1 MSLEPGQ
8 IIDAKYRIVKMIG
21 EGGMGAVYL
30 GENVRINRKVAI
42 KVLHASYTGN
52 EEVMQR
58 FEREAQAA
66 GRIGNDHILE
76 VLDIGQLVDGD
87 HFIIMEFLEGEPL
100 SGRIKARGRLPPRE
114 ATPIIRQ
121 VLEGLGAAHAAGII
135 HRDLKPDNI
144 FILREKAGVPDYVKI
159 IDFGISKFNQLSGD
173 GMKMTRTG
181 AVMGTPYY
189 MSPEQASGSAEADQ
203 RSDIYSMGVIL
214 YEAITGR
221 VPFDAGTFNQLMF
234 KIVLSDVPPP
244 ETIVP
249 DLDPAFSS
257 IITKSMTRDLTQR
270 FQTTGEFIQA
280 LDAWLQ
286 RGAAVSLP
294 PPGDAASAGL
304 LPANSAGARSAMGS
318 QTNINRGATAPGP
331 ATSGNWVSS
340 QHDAAAAGLPKQSKA
355 GLFAALAAVAVVV
368 MGGAAFA
375 AYHVLGKKAD
385 AAAASAGSAASRP
398 AAPIAAAELKPD
410 LAATPPAPSTAPAGD
425 APAPAGVLANDAPAP
440 SSAAPALGASA
451 AKPPGAGGPA
461 AHTAAPVVRA
471 VAGKPAPAK
480 PGAKPG
486 AVASKP
492 GGSTPD
498 FGY

>member
-8 IIDAKYRIVKMIG
+8 MIDGKYRIVKMIG

-76 VLDIGQLVDGD
+76 VLDIGQLADGD

-100 SGRIKARGRLPPRE
+100 SGRIQKRGRLMPRE

-159 IDFGISKFNQLSGD
+159 IDFGISKFNQLAGD

-234 KIVLSDVPPP
+234 KIVLSEVPPP

-257 IITKSMTRDLTQR
+257 IISKSMTRDLTQR
-270 FQTTGEFIQA
+270 FQTTTEFIQA
-280 LDAWLQ
+280 LDSWM
-286 RGAAVSLP
+286 RSGTAVSVP
-294 PPGDAASAGL
+294 PVA
-304 LPANSAGARSAMGS
+304 
-318 QTNINRGATAPGP
+318 
-331 ATSGNWVSS
+331 
-340 QHDAAAAGLPKQSKA
+340 DAAAAGLALAGGASGGRPATNINRTAPATTGPGTSGNWASSQPDAASGSGLPKKSST
-355 GLFAALAAVAVVV
+355 GLVAALGAVAILV

-375 AYHVLGKKAD
+375 AYAVLGNKAEP
-385 AAAASAGSAASRP
+385 AAASSASSQPGVPAAAPEAKVELAPAPVAAEATEPRSVAQTPSAAPAASDAAKALASRP
-398 AAPIAAAELKPD
+398 TSVPSRPLAGKPGAAAPVPAKDAKPAAKP
-410 LAATPPAPSTAPAGD
+410 
-425 APAPAGVLANDAPAP
+425 APAPA
-440 SSAAPALGASA
+440 
-451 AKPPGAGGPA
+451 
-461 AHTAAPVVRA
+461 
-471 VAGKPAPAK
+471 AK
-480 PGAKPG
+480 PGA
-486 AVASKP
+486 AA
-492 GGSTPD
+492 PD

>member
-8 IIDAKYRIVKMIG
+8 LIDGKYRIVKMIG

-42 KVLHASYTGN
+42 KVLHAAYTGN
-52 EEVMQR
+52 QEVMQR

-76 VLDIGQLVDGD
+76 VLDLGQLGDGD
-87 HFIIMEFLEGEPL
+87 HFIIMEFLDGEPL
-100 SGRIKARGRLPPRE
+100 SGRIKSRGRLMPRD

-214 YEAITGR
+214 YEAVTGR

-257 IITKSMTRDLTQR
+257 IIAKSMTRDLTQR
-270 FQTTGEFIQA
+270 FQSTTEFIAA
-280 LDAWLQ
+280 LDNWM
-286 RGAAVSLP
+286 RSGASVSVP
-294 PPGDAASAGL
+294 PAADPAAAGL
-304 LPANSAGARSAMGS
+304 LPAGAVSARTAMGS
-318 QTNINRGATAPGP
+318 QANIGPG
-331 ATSGNWVSS
+331 TSANWASS
-340 QHDAAAAGLPKQSKA
+340 QPDVAPALPKKSNAGLV
-355 GLFAALAAVAVVV
+355 AALAIVGVLVA
-368 MGGAAFA
+368 GGAAFA
-375 AYHVLGKKAD
+375 AYSVLGKKAD
-385 AAAASAGSAASRP
+385 TTAAASASSQPAEP
-398 AAPIAAAELKPD
+398 AAAAPKPE
-410 LAATPPAPSTAPAGD
+410 
-425 APAPAGVLANDAPAP
+425 APAPAATVAAEPAAP
-440 SSAAPALGASA
+440 SASAAPSVPTDSPA
-451 AKPPGAGGPA
+451 AKPAVAAAKPVPA
-461 AHTAAPVVRA
+461 AARPATAAKPAPAAAKPGVKP
-471 VAGKPAPAK
+471 AGKPA
-480 PGAKPG
+480 
-486 AVASKP
+486 
-492 GGSTPD
+492 GGTPD

>member
-1 MSLEPGQ
+1 M
-8 IIDAKYRIVKMIG
+8 IDGKYRIVKMIG

-76 VLDIGQLVDGD
+76 VLDIGQLADGD
-87 HFIIMEFLEGEPL
+87 HFIIMEFLDGEPL
-100 SGRIKARGRLPPRE
+100 SSRIKNRGRLMPRE

-234 KIVLSDVPPP
+234 KIVLSEVPPP

-257 IITKSMTRDLTQR
+257 IISKAMTRDLTQR
-270 FQTTGEFIQA
+270 FQTTADFIQA
-280 LDAWLQ
+280 LDSWM
-286 RGAAVSLP
+286 RSGTAVSVP
-294 PPGDAASAGL
+294 PAA
-304 LPANSAGARSAMGS
+304 
-318 QTNINRGATAPGP
+318 
-331 ATSGNWVSS
+331 
-340 QHDAAAAGLPKQSKA
+340 DAAAAGLALAGGAASAPRGPMGSQNNLNAGAGTSGNWASSQPQVEPASLPKKSNA
-355 GLFAALAAVAVVV
+355 GLIAALALVGVVV

-375 AYHVLGKKAD
+375 AYSVLGKKAEP
-385 AAAASAGSAASRP
+385 AAAASSQPSQP
-398 AAPIAAAELKPD
+398 PNAPPE
-410 LAATPPAPSTAPAGD
+410 LAAKVEIAPTPPAAEAPSASPP
-425 APAPAGVLANDAPAP
+425 APAPAATSATPAP
-440 SSAAPALGASA
+440 SSADASKPVPVAAPAR
-451 AKPPGAGGPA
+451 PVPA
-461 AHTAAPVVRA
+461 A
-471 VAGKPAPAK
+471 KPAPAK
-480 PGAKPG
+480 PAPAKPAKPAAAKPG
-486 AVASKP
+486 
-492 GGSTPD
+492 GGTPD

>member
-8 IIDAKYRIVKMIG
+8 MIDGKYRIIKMIG
-21 EGGMGAVYL
+21 EGGMGAVYS
-30 GENVRINRKVAI
+30 GENVRINRRVAI
-42 KVLHASYTGN
+42 KVLHANYTGN

-76 VLDIGQLVDGD
+76 VLDIGQLADGD
-87 HFIIMEFLEGEPL
+87 HFIIMEFLDGEPL
-100 SGRIKARGRLPPRE
+100 SGRIKGRGRLTPRE

-144 FILREKAGVPDYVKI
+144 FILREKAGVHDYVKI

-214 YEAITGR
+214 YEAVTGR

-234 KIVLSDVPPP
+234 KIVLSEVPPP

-257 IITKSMTRDLTQR
+257 IISKSMTRDLTQR
-270 FQTTGEFIQA
+270 FQSTGEFIQA

-286 RGAAVSLP
+286 RGAAVSIP
-294 PPGDAASAGL
+294 PAGDAASAGL
-304 LPANSAGARSAMGS
+304 LPGGRTAMAS
-318 QTNINRGATAPGP
+318 QTNINRAAGGATPGP
-331 ATSGNWVSS
+331 GTSGNWASS
-340 QHDAAAAGLPKQSKA
+340 QPGETAVGLPKKSNA
-355 GLFAALAAVAVVV
+355 GLVAGLAAVGLVV
-368 MGGAAFA
+368 MGGAAFG
-375 AYHVLGKKAD
+375 AYSLLGKKSEP
-385 AAAASAGSAASRP
+385 AAAGAGSSQSAP
-398 AAPIAAAELKPD
+398 AAAVAELKPE
-410 LAATPPAPSTAPAGD
+410 LATTPAAPAAAPAVADTVAAAPTPAPSASARPD
-425 APAPAGVLANDAPAP
+425 AKDASDVKLGVAKA
-440 SSAAPALGASA
+440 AAP
-451 AKPPGAGGPA
+451 
-461 AHTAAPVVRA
+461 T
-471 VAGKPAPAK
+471 AGKKPGGGALAAPAK
-480 PGAKPG
+480 PAAKPAAAKPG
-486 AVASKP
+486 
-492 GGSTPD
+492 GTPD

>member
-8 IIDAKYRIVKMIG
+8 MIDGKYRIVKMIG

-42 KVLHASYTGN
+42 KVLHAAYTGN

-76 VLDIGQLVDGD
+76 VLDIGQLADGD

-100 SGRIKARGRLPPRE
+100 SGRIKSRGRLTPSE
-114 ATPIIRQ
+114 ATPILRQ
-121 VLEGLGAAHAAGII
+121 VLEGLHAAHTAGII

-144 FILREKAGVPDYVKI
+144 FILREKAGVHDYVKI
-159 IDFGISKFNQLSGD
+159 IDFGISKFNQLAGD

-203 RSDIYSMGVIL
+203 RSDIYSVGVML
-214 YEAITGR
+214 YEAVTGR

-234 KIVLSDVPPP
+234 KIVLSEVPPP

-257 IITKSMTRDLTQR
+257 IIAKSMTRDLTQR
-270 FQTTGEFIQA
+270 FQTTQEFIRA
-280 LDAWLQ
+280 LDAWTHS
-286 RGAAVSLP
+286 GASVSVP
-294 PPGDAASAGL
+294 PAADAAAAGL
-304 LPANSAGARSAMGS
+304 LPAGSARSAMGS
-318 QTNINRGATAPGP
+318 QANINRALGGTAAAAAG
-331 ATSGNWVSS
+331 TSGNWASS
-340 QHDAAAAGLPKQSKA
+340 QPDTAPVGLPKKSNA
-355 GLFAALAAVAVVV
+355 GLVAGLAAVGILV

-375 AYHVLGKKAD
+375 AYSVLAKKSEPDAATSAAAPASAAPAAAPQHDKGESADKAEPTPAPPAVPVIASAAPAPSAD
-385 AAAASAGSAASRP
+385 AAAAASATDPKAAALVGARPGALKPP
-398 AAPIAAAELKPD
+398 AAR
-410 LAATPPAPSTAPAGD
+410 PPTAP
-425 APAPAGVLANDAPAP
+425 
-440 SSAAPALGASA
+440 
-451 AKPPGAGGPA
+451 
-461 AHTAAPVVRA
+461 
-471 VAGKPAPAK
+471 PAK
-480 PGAKPG
+480 PGAAKP
-486 AVASKP
+486 AAPAAKP
-492 GGSTPD
+492 GGAPD

>member
-8 IIDAKYRIVKMIG
+8 MIDGKYRIVKLIG
-21 EGGMGAVYL
+21 EGGMGAVYA
-30 GENVRINRKVAI
+30 GENVRINRRVAI

-76 VLDIGQLVDGD
+76 VLDIGQLPDGD
-87 HFIIMEFLEGEPL
+87 HFIIMEFLDGEPL
-100 SGRIKARGRLPPRE
+100 SGRIKARGRLMPRE
-114 ATPIIRQ
+114 VAPIVRQ
-121 VLEGLGAAHAAGII
+121 VLEGLGAAHTAGII

-203 RSDIYSMGVIL
+203 RSDVYSMGVIL
-214 YEAITGR
+214 YEAVTGR

-249 DLDPAFSS
+249 DLDRGFSS
-257 IITKSMTRDLTQR
+257 IIAKAMTRDLTQR
-270 FQTTGEFIQA
+270 FQSTTEFIQA
-280 LDAWLQ
+280 IDAWMKS
-286 RGAAVSLP
+286 GTAVTVPPAA
-294 PPGDAASAGL
+294 DAASAGL
-304 LPANSAGARSAMGS
+304 LPVPSA
-318 QTNINRGATAPGP
+318 RGAMASQAQITPGTIGDF
-331 ATSGNWVSS
+331 ASS
-340 QHDAAAAGLPKQSKA
+340 QPDAAAAGLPKKGQG
-355 GLFAALAAVAVVV
+355 GLFAALAAVGIVV
-368 MGGAAFA
+368 MGGAAFG
-375 AYHVLGKKAD
+375 AYAVLGKKAENKGEPS
-385 AAAASAGSAASRP
+385 AAASSNTGVSA
-398 AAPIAAAELKPD
+398 AAAELKPEVAAPVAEAPAASAE
-410 LAATPPAPSTAPAGD
+410 LAA
-425 APAPAGVLANDAPAP
+425 
-440 SSAAPALGASA
+440 SAAPAASA
-451 AKPPGAGGPA
+451 AAVAEAPHEAPVAASAPSVVEKPRALVAGAAAARPA
-461 AHTAAPVVRA
+461 AAKTAPAAPPARPSTVT
-471 VAGKPAPAK
+471 GKP
-480 PGAKPG
+480 
-486 AVASKP
+486 KP
-492 GGSTPD
+492 GGTPD

>member
-8 IIDAKYRIVKMIG
+8 MIDGKYRIVKMIG

-42 KVLHASYTGN
+42 KVLHAAYTGN

-76 VLDIGQLVDGD
+76 VLDLGQLPDGD

-100 SGRIKARGRLPPRE
+100 SSRIKSRGRLMPRE

-144 FILREKAGVPDYVKI
+144 FILREKAGVHDYVKI

-214 YEAITGR
+214 YESVTGR

-234 KIVLSDVPPP
+234 KIVLSEVPPP

-257 IITKSMTRDLTQR
+257 IIAKSMTRDLTQR
-270 FQTTGEFIQA
+270 FQTTTEFIAA
-280 LDAWLQ
+280 LDNWLKS
-286 RGAAVSLP
+286 GASVSVP
-294 PPGDAASAGL
+294 PSA
-304 LPANSAGARSAMGS
+304 
-318 QTNINRGATAPGP
+318 
-331 ATSGNWVSS
+331 
-340 QHDAAAAGLPKQSKA
+340 DAAAAGLLPNGAVAARAAMGSQAHIGPGTSGNWASSQPDTAPALPKKSNA
-355 GLFAALAAVAVVV
+355 GLFAALAAVGVLV

-375 AYHVLGKKAD
+375 AYSVLGKKDEPAPAASASPQASAPPL
-385 AAAASAGSAASRP
+385 AAAAEPKPEP
-398 AAPIAAAELKPD
+398 AAPAALAAE
-410 LAATPPAPSTAPAGD
+410 PAAPA
-425 APAPAGVLANDAPAP
+425 APVA
-440 SSAAPALGASA
+440 SAAPQPQALASAEVA
-451 AKPPGAGGPA
+451 AKPVPA
-461 AHTAAPVVRA
+461 ARAPRPLAPRSPA
-471 VAGKPAPAK
+471 VAPAK
-480 PGAKPG
+480 PAKAAPAAKPG
-486 AVASKP
+486 A
-492 GGSTPD
+492 GTPD

>member
-8 IIDAKYRIVKMIG
+8 MIDGKYRIAKLIG
-21 EGGMGAVYL
+21 EGGMGAVYA
-30 GENVRINRKVAI
+30 GENVRINRRVAI

-76 VLDIGQLVDGD
+76 VLDIGQLPDGD
-87 HFIIMEFLEGEPL
+87 HFIIMEFLDGEPL
-100 SGRIKARGRLPPRE
+100 SGRIKSRGRMMPRDV
-114 ATPIIRQ
+114 APIVRQ

-144 FILREKAGVPDYVKI
+144 FILREKAGVLDYVKI

-214 YEAITGR
+214 YEAVTGR

-249 DLDPAFSS
+249 DLDRGFSS
-257 IITKSMTRDLTQR
+257 IIAKAMTRDLTQR
-270 FQTTGEFIQA
+270 FQSTGEFIQA
-280 LDAWLQ
+280 LDAWMKS
-286 RGAAVSLP
+286 GAAVSIP
-294 PPGDAASAGL
+294 PAADAAAAGL
-304 LPANSAGARSAMGS
+304 LPVPSGRGPMGS
-318 QTNINRGATAPGP
+318 QAQISP
-331 ATSGNWVSS
+331 ATSGNWTSS
-340 QHDAAAAGLPKQSKA
+340 QPDVAAAGMPKKSRT
-355 GLFAALAAVAVVV
+355 GLMAALAAVGVLV
-368 MGGAAFA
+368 MGGAAFG
-375 AYHVLGKKAD
+375 AYTVLGKKTDKA
-385 AAAASAGSAASRP
+385 AEPTAAASSRP
-398 AAPIAAAELKPD
+398 SLPAAAAAELKPD
-410 LAATPPAPSTAPAGD
+410 RAPTPAAD
-425 APAPAGVLANDAPAP
+425 APAAPVAVPAPDASAQAPAAP
-440 SSAAPALGASA
+440 SAAAPAASA
-451 AKPPGAGGPA
+451 ASALAPVSPRPGAGAGKTP
-461 AHTAAPVVRA
+461 PPRPSKP
-471 VAGKPAPAK
+471 VAGK
-480 PGAKPG
+480 
-486 AVASKP
+486 SKP
-492 GGSTPD
+492 GGAPD

>member
-8 IIDAKYRIVKMIG
+8 VIDGKYRIAKMIG

-30 GENVRINRKVAI
+30 GENIRINRKVAI

-76 VLDIGQLVDGD
+76 VLDIGQLPDGD
-87 HFIIMEFLEGEPL
+87 HFIIMEFLDGEPL
-100 SGRIKARGRLPPRE
+100 SGRIKDRGRLMPRE
-114 ATPIIRQ
+114 ATPLIRQ

-144 FILREKAGVPDYVKI
+144 FILKEKAGVHDYVKI

-214 YEAITGR
+214 YEAVTGR

-234 KIVLSDVPPP
+234 KIVLSEVPPP

-257 IITKSMTRDLTQR
+257 IISRSMTRDLTQR
-270 FQTTGEFIQA
+270 FQSTTEFIQA
-280 LDAWLQ
+280 LDGWMQ
-286 RGAAVSLP
+286 SGTAVSVP
-294 PPGDAASAGL
+294 PAA
-304 LPANSAGARSAMGS
+304 
-318 QTNINRGATAPGP
+318 
-331 ATSGNWVSS
+331 
-340 QHDAAAAGLPKQSKA
+340 DAAAAGLALAGSPGGGRTAMGSQANINRGGTATSPGTSGNWASSQPDATAAPAPPKKSGA
-355 GLFAALAAVAVVV
+355 GLVTALAAVGILV

-375 AYHVLGKKAD
+375 AYSVLGKKPEPAAASSGSSPAAVAAAPIEPKLEPKPIAIAPAPTASEVPSV
-385 AAAASAGSAASRP
+385 AAAAPVASGAKPATATLPARPGLSRPVAGRP
-398 AAPIAAAELKPD
+398 AAP
-410 LAATPPAPSTAPAGD
+410 
-425 APAPAGVLANDAPAP
+425 
-440 SSAAPALGASA
+440 
-451 AKPPGAGGPA
+451 
-461 AHTAAPVVRA
+461 
-471 VAGKPAPAK
+471 PAK
-480 PGAKPG
+480 PGPKPAAPTAKPG
-486 AVASKP
+486 
-492 GGSTPD
+492 GGTPD

>member
-8 IIDAKYRIVKMIG
+8 MIDGKYRIVKMIG

-76 VLDIGQLVDGD
+76 VLDIGQLADGD
-87 HFIIMEFLEGEPL
+87 HFIIMEFLDGEPL
-100 SGRIKARGRLPPRE
+100 SSRIKNRGRLMPRE

-234 KIVLSDVPPP
+234 KIVLSEVPPP

-257 IITKSMTRDLTQR
+257 IISKAMTRDLTQR
-270 FQTTGEFIQA
+270 FQTTTDFIQA
-280 LDAWLQ
+280 LDSWV
-286 RGAAVSLP
+286 RSGTAVSVP
-294 PPGDAASAGL
+294 PAA
-304 LPANSAGARSAMGS
+304 
-318 QTNINRGATAPGP
+318 
-331 ATSGNWVSS
+331 
-340 QHDAAAAGLPKQSKA
+340 DAAAAGLALAGGAASSARGPMGSQANLNAGAGTSGNWASSQPQVEPASLPKKSNA
-355 GLFAALAAVAVVV
+355 GLIAALALVGVVV

-375 AYHVLGKKAD
+375 AYSVLGKKAEP
-385 AAAASAGSAASRP
+385 AAAASSQPNLPSQPAASP
-398 AAPIAAAELKPD
+398 PE
-410 LAATPPAPSTAPAGD
+410 LAAKVEIAPTPPAVEAPSASPPA
-425 APAPAGVLANDAPAP
+425 AVSAAPAP
-440 SSAAPALGASA
+440 SSVEASKPAVAAPARPVPNAR
-451 AKPPGAGGPA
+451 PA
-461 AHTAAPVVRA
+461 AAA
-471 VAGKPAPAK
+471 KPAPAK
-480 PGAKPG
+480 PAKPAAAKPG
-486 AVASKP
+486 
-492 GGSTPD
+492 GGTPD

>member
-8 IIDAKYRIVKMIG
+8 LIDGKYRIVKMIG

-42 KVLHASYTGN
+42 KALHAAYTGN

-76 VLDIGQLVDGD
+76 VLDIGQLPDGD

-100 SGRIKARGRLPPRE
+100 SGRIKSKGRLMPIE
-114 ATPIIRQ
+114 ASPIIRQ
-121 VLEGLGAAHAAGII
+121 VLEGLQAAHAAGII

-144 FILREKAGVPDYVKI
+144 FILREKAGVHDYVKI

-203 RSDIYSMGVIL
+203 RSDIYSVGVIL
-214 YEAITGR
+214 YEAVTGR

-234 KIVLSDVPPP
+234 KIVLSEVPPP

-257 IITKSMTRDLTQR
+257 IIAKSMTRDLTQR
-270 FQTTGEFIQA
+270 FQTTAEFIHA
-280 LDAWLQ
+280 LDAWMHS
-286 RGAAVSLP
+286 GASVSIP
-294 PPGDAASAGL
+294 PAGDAASAGL
-304 LPANSAGARSAMGS
+304 LPENSSAGRVAMAS
-318 QTNINRGATAPGP
+318 QTNINRGPGATAAG
-331 ATSGNWVSS
+331 TSGNWASS
-340 QHDAAAAGLPKQSKA
+340 QPDVAPAGLPKKSNA
-355 GLFAALAAVAVVV
+355 GLVAGLAAVGILV

-375 AYHVLGKKAD
+375 AYSVLGKKSEPD
-385 AAAASAGSAASRP
+385 ASASAAGPASAAPAAAQEPTTKPNELVAPATPEIASAAPTPAAASAEPALAASADPKAAAALAGARP
-398 AAPIAAAELKPD
+398 AAPRPGAGALR
-410 LAATPPAPSTAPAGD
+410 PPA
-425 APAPAGVLANDAPAP
+425 
-440 SSAAPALGASA
+440 AAPAARPGAPA
-451 AKPPGAGGPA
+451 AKPA
-461 AHTAAPVVRA
+461 A
-471 VAGKPAPAK
+471 AK
-480 PGAKPG
+480 PGG
-486 AVASKP
+486 A
-492 GGSTPD
+492 PD

>member
-1 MSLEPGQ
+1 M
-8 IIDAKYRIVKMIG
+8 IDGKYRIVKMIG

-42 KVLHASYTGN
+42 KALHAAYTGN

-76 VLDIGQLVDGD
+76 VLDIGQLPDGD
-87 HFIIMEFLEGEPL
+87 HFIIMEYLDGEPL
-100 SGRIKARGRLPPRE
+100 SARIKGKGRLTPAE

-121 VLEGLGAAHAAGII
+121 VLEGLQAAHTAGII

-144 FILREKAGVPDYVKI
+144 FILREKAGVHDYVKI

-203 RSDIYSMGVIL
+203 RSDIYSVGVIL
-214 YEAITGR
+214 YEAVTGR

-234 KIVLSDVPPP
+234 KIVLSEVPPP
-244 ETIVP
+244 ESIVP

-257 IITKSMTRDLTQR
+257 IIAKSMTRDLTQR
-270 FQTTGEFIQA
+270 FQTTAEFIRA
-280 LDAWLQ
+280 LDAWM
-286 RGAAVSLP
+286 RSGAAVSVP
-294 PPGDAASAGL
+294 PAADAAAAGL
-304 LPANSAGARSAMGS
+304 LPANSAAGRAAMASQANIARGAAP
-318 QTNINRGATAPGP
+318 GATA
-331 ATSGNWVSS
+331 ARTSGNWASS
-340 QHDAAAAGLPKQSKA
+340 QPDVAPAGLPKKSNA
-355 GLFAALAAVAVVV
+355 GLIAGLAAVGILV

-375 AYHVLGKKAD
+375 AYSVLGKKSEPE
-385 AAAASAGSAASRP
+385 AAASAATPTSASAEVPKTGAAEQAAGELAAPSTPTTASAPPTPAVASAGPVAGASADPKAAAAPAGARP
-398 AAPIAAAELKPD
+398 AAPRSGAK
-410 LAATPPAPSTAPAGD
+410 PPATKPGAPA
-425 APAPAGVLANDAPAP
+425 AKP
-440 SSAAPALGASA
+440 AAPA
-451 AKPPGAGGPA
+451 
-461 AHTAAPVVRA
+461 
-471 VAGKPAPAK
+471 AK
-480 PGAKPG
+480 PGG
-486 AVASKP
+486 A
-492 GGSTPD
+492 PD

>member
-8 IIDAKYRIVKMIG
+8 VIDGKYRIAKMIG

-76 VLDIGQLVDGD
+76 VLDIGQLPDGD
-87 HFIIMEFLEGEPL
+87 HFIIMEFLDGVPL
-100 SGRIKARGRLPPRE
+100 SGRIQERGRLMPRE

-144 FILREKAGVPDYVKI
+144 FILKEKAGVHDYVKI

-214 YEAITGR
+214 YEAVTGR

-234 KIVLSDVPPP
+234 KIVLSEVPPP

-257 IITKSMTRDLTQR
+257 IISKSMTRDLTQR
-270 FQTTGEFIQA
+270 FQTTVEFIQA
-280 LDAWLQ
+280 LDSWMQ
-286 RGAAVSLP
+286 SGTAVSVP
-294 PPGDAASAGL
+294 PAADAAAAGL
-304 LPANSAGARSAMGS
+304 ALAGSPGGGRTAMGS
-318 QTNINRGATAPGP
+318 QTNINRDGAAAGPG
-331 ATSGNWVSS
+331 TSGNWASS
-340 QHDAAAAGLPKQSKA
+340 QPDATPVLPKKTNAGLA
-355 GLFAALAAVAVVV
+355 AALAAVGILV

-375 AYHVLGKKAD
+375 AYSVLGKKSEPT
-385 AAAASAGSAASRP
+385 AAASASSQPALAAALELEKPKTDVAIAPTP
-398 AAPIAAAELKPD
+398 AA
-410 LAATPPAPSTAPAGD
+410 
-425 APAPAGVLANDAPAP
+425 APAP
-440 SSAAPALGASA
+440 SEAPSPSASSAAPVASE
-451 AKPPGAGGPA
+451 
-461 AHTAAPVVRA
+461 
-471 VAGKPAPAK
+471 AGKPAPAAPAARPGANRPAPLAAKPAVAPPPAVK
-480 PGAKPG
+480 PGAKP
-486 AVASKP
+486 AAPAAKP
-492 GGSTPD
+492 GGGTPD

>member
-8 IIDAKYRIVKMIG
+8 VIDGKYRIAKMIG

-76 VLDIGQLVDGD
+76 VLDIGQLADGD
-87 HFIIMEFLEGEPL
+87 HFIIMEYLDGEPL
-100 SGRIKARGRLPPRE
+100 SGRIKSRGRLMPRE

-144 FILREKAGVPDYVKI
+144 FILKEKAGVHDYVKI

-234 KIVLSDVPPP
+234 KIVLSEVPPP
-244 ETIVP
+244 ESIVP

-257 IITKSMTRDLTQR
+257 IISRSMARDLTQR
-270 FQTTGEFIQA
+270 FQSTTEFIQA
-280 LDAWLQ
+280 LDRWTQ
-286 RGAAVSLP
+286 SGSAVSVP
-294 PPGDAASAGL
+294 PVADGVAAGL
-304 LPANSAGARSAMGS
+304 AYAGSPGGGRAAMGS
-318 QTNINRGATAPGP
+318 QASLNRSGAATGAG
-331 ATSGNWVSS
+331 TSGNWASS
-340 QHDAAAAGLPKQSKA
+340 QPDATPTALPKKSNAGLIT
-355 GLFAALAAVAVVV
+355 ALALVGIVV

-375 AYHVLGKKAD
+375 AYSVLGKKTEPVAAGSASSQPSGVP
-385 AAAASAGSAASRP
+385 AAAAEAKVELAPPPAAIADAPSAA
-398 AAPIAAAELKPD
+398 AL
-410 LAATPPAPSTAPAGD
+410 TPPA
-425 APAPAGVLANDAPAP
+425 
-440 SSAAPALGASA
+440 AAS
-451 AKPPGAGGPA
+451 
-461 AHTAAPVVRA
+461 TAAPVASDSAKPA
-471 VAGKPAPAK
+471 VASTALAPRPAAAVPAVKAASKPAAPPVKSAPAK
-480 PGAKPG
+480 P
-486 AVASKP
+486 AVKS
-492 GGSTPD
+492 GSTPD

>member
-8 IIDAKYRIVKMIG
+8 LIDGKYRIVKLIG
-21 EGGMGAVYL
+21 EGGMGAVYM

-42 KVLHASYTGN
+42 KVLHAAYTGN
-52 EEVMQR
+52 QEVMQR

-76 VLDIGQLVDGD
+76 VLDLGQLADGD

-100 SGRIKARGRLPPRE
+100 SGRIKSRGRLMPRE
-114 ATPIIRQ
+114 AAPIIRQ

-159 IDFGISKFNQLSGD
+159 IDFGISKFNQLAGD

-214 YEAITGR
+214 YEAVTGR

-257 IITKSMTRDLTQR
+257 IIAKSMTRDLTQR
-270 FQTTGEFIQA
+270 FQTTTEFIAA
-280 LDAWLQ
+280 LDNWV
-286 RGAAVSLP
+286 RSGASVSVP
-294 PPGDAASAGL
+294 PLADPAAAGL
-304 LPANSAGARSAMGS
+304 LPAGAVTGRGPMGS
-318 QTNINRGATAPGP
+318 QVNIGPG
-331 ATSGNWVSS
+331 TSANWASS
-340 QHDAAAAGLPKQSKA
+340 QPDTSPSLPKKSSAGLVA
-355 GLFAALAAVAVVV
+355 GLAAVALLVA
-368 MGGAAFA
+368 GGAAFA
-375 AYHVLGKKAD
+375 AYSVIGKKEPSAATSASAQQPAP
-385 AAAASAGSAASRP
+385 AAAAPISPAVTPEPKPEATVAPEPVPAAPVASAAPSAAAVPAPVGKPAAAPRPAVAARP
-398 AAPIAAAELKPD
+398 AAP
-410 LAATPPAPSTAPAGD
+410 
-425 APAPAGVLANDAPAP
+425 
-440 SSAAPALGASA
+440 
-451 AKPPGAGGPA
+451 AKPAVGA
-461 AHTAAPVVRA
+461 
-471 VAGKPAPAK
+471 KPAPTAK
-480 PGAKPG
+480 PGAG
-486 AVASKP
+486 A
-492 GGSTPD
+492 PD

>member
-8 IIDAKYRIVKMIG
+8 VIDGKYRIAKMIG

-76 VLDIGQLVDGD
+76 VLDIGQLADGD
-87 HFIIMEFLEGEPL
+87 HFIIMEFLDGEPL
-100 SGRIKARGRLPPRE
+100 SGRIKSRGRLMPRE

-144 FILREKAGVPDYVKI
+144 FILKEKAGVHDYVKI

-234 KIVLSDVPPP
+234 KIVLSEVPPP
-244 ETIVP
+244 ESIVP

-257 IITKSMTRDLTQR
+257 IISRAMTRDLTQR
-270 FQTTGEFIQA
+270 FQSTTEFIQA
-280 LDAWLQ
+280 LDSWMQ
-286 RGAAVSLP
+286 SGAAVSVP
-294 PPGDAASAGL
+294 PAADGVAAGL
-304 LPANSAGARSAMGS
+304 AYAGSPGGGRAAMGS
-318 QTNINRGATAPGP
+318 QANLNRSGAAAPGP
-331 ATSGNWVSS
+331 ATSGNWASS
-340 QHDAAAAGLPKQSKA
+340 QPDAAPALPKKSNV
-355 GLFAALAAVAVVV
+355 GLVAALGVVGIVV

-375 AYHVLGKKAD
+375 AYSVLGAKTEPLVAGSASGHPPTPP
-385 AAAASAGSAASRP
+385 AAAAKTDPLPPAAVIAEAPSAAASVAVP
-398 AAPIAAAELKPD
+398 GPAPIASDSAKP
-410 LAATPPAPSTAPAGD
+410 ARA
-425 APAPAGVLANDAPAP
+425 
-440 SSAAPALGASA
+440 SAAPAARPAGASKA
-451 AKPPGAGGPA
+451 SASKPPVPG
-461 AHTAAPVVRA
+461 
-471 VAGKPAPAK
+471 
-480 PGAKPG
+480 GAKPV
-486 AVASKP
+486 APASKP
-492 GGSTPD
+492 PAPKPGGTPD

>member
-1 MSLEPGQ
+1 M
-8 IIDAKYRIVKMIG
+8 IDGKYRIVKLIG
-21 EGGMGAVYL
+21 EGGMGAVYA
-30 GENVRINRKVAI
+30 GENVRINRRVAI

-76 VLDIGQLVDGD
+76 VLDIGQLPDGD
-87 HFIIMEFLEGEPL
+87 HFIIMEFLDGEPL
-100 SGRIKARGRLPPRE
+100 SGRIKNRGRMLPRDV
-114 ATPIIRQ
+114 APIVRQ

-214 YEAITGR
+214 YEAVTGR

-249 DLDPAFSS
+249 DLDRGFSS
-257 IITKSMTRDLTQR
+257 IIAKAMTRDLTQR
-270 FQTTGEFIQA
+270 FQSTAEFIQA
-280 LDAWLQ
+280 LDAWMKS
-286 RGAAVSLP
+286 GTAVSIP
-294 PPGDAASAGL
+294 PLADAASAGL
-304 LPANSAGARSAMGS
+304 LPVPSARGPMGS
-318 QTNINRGATAPGP
+318 QAQISP
-331 ATSGNWVSS
+331 ATSGNWTSS
-340 QHDAAAAGLPKQSKA
+340 QPDVTAAGVPKKKNA
-355 GLFAALAAVAVVV
+355 GLLAALAAVGVIV
-368 MGGAAFA
+368 MGGAAFG
-375 AYHVLGKKAD
+375 AYTVLGKKAD
-385 AAAASAGSAASRP
+385 KKAEPSAASSNLPVAAELKADGAKAPAPEAAPAASIAEPAVDAAASA
-398 AAPIAAAELKPD
+398 APEAAA
-410 LAATPPAPSTAPAGD
+410 
-425 APAPAGVLANDAPAP
+425 APAP
-440 SSAAPALGASA
+440 SAAGADKTHALAPAAAPRSGGAKAAPAAVRPS
-451 AKPPGAGGPA
+451 KP
-461 AHTAAPVVRA
+461 
-471 VAGKPAPAK
+471 VAGKAK
-480 PGAKPG
+480 PGG
-486 AVASKP
+486 A
-492 GGSTPD
+492 PD

>member
-8 IIDAKYRIVKMIG
+8 VIDGKYRIAKMIG

-76 VLDIGQLVDGD
+76 VLDIGQLPDGD
-87 HFIIMEFLEGEPL
+87 HFIIMEFLDGEPL
-100 SGRIKARGRLPPRE
+100 SGRIKSRGRLMPRE

-144 FILREKAGVPDYVKI
+144 FILKEKAGVHDYVKI

-234 KIVLSDVPPP
+234 KIVLSEVPPP
-244 ETIVP
+244 ESIVP

-257 IITKSMTRDLTQR
+257 IISRAMTRDLTQR
-270 FQTTGEFIQA
+270 FQSTTEFIQA
-280 LDAWLQ
+280 LDSWAHS
-286 RGAAVSLP
+286 GAAVSVP
-294 PPGDAASAGL
+294 PAADGVAAGL
-304 LPANSAGARSAMGS
+304 AYAGRPGGGRAAMGS
-318 QTNINRGATAPGP
+318 QANLNRSGAATGPG
-331 ATSGNWVSS
+331 TSGNWASS
-340 QHDAAAAGLPKQSKA
+340 QPDAAPTLPKKSNAGLI
-355 GLFAALAAVAVVV
+355 AALAVVGVVV
-368 MGGAAFA
+368 MGGAALA
-375 AYHVLGKKAD
+375 AYSVLGKKTEPVGAGSASSHPSSLP
-385 AAAASAGSAASRP
+385 AAAAETKSPAAVIAEAPSAAAPLAAP
-398 AAPIAAAELKPD
+398 AGLDTPAPIASDSAKPAGTSAA
-410 LAATPPAPSTAPAGD
+410 LAARPVATPKPVSKPAGPAGAKPVAPVAKPPAP
-425 APAPAGVLANDAPAP
+425 
-440 SSAAPALGASA
+440 
-451 AKPPGAGGPA
+451 
-461 AHTAAPVVRA
+461 
-471 VAGKPAPAK
+471 K
-480 PGAKPG
+480 PGA
-486 AVASKP
+486 
-492 GGSTPD
+492 TPD

>member
-8 IIDAKYRIVKMIG
+8 LIDGKYRIVKLIG
-21 EGGMGAVYL
+21 EGGMGAVYM

-42 KVLHASYTGN
+42 KVLHAAYTGN
-52 EEVMQR
+52 QEVMQR

-76 VLDIGQLVDGD
+76 VLDLGQLGDGD
-87 HFIIMEFLEGEPL
+87 HFIIMEYLEGEPL
-100 SGRIKARGRLPPRE
+100 SGRIKSRGRLMPRE

-159 IDFGISKFNQLSGD
+159 IDFGISKFNQLAGD

-214 YEAITGR
+214 YEAVTGR

-257 IITKSMTRDLTQR
+257 IIAKSMTRDLTQR
-270 FQTTGEFIQA
+270 FQTTGEFIAA
-280 LDAWLQ
+280 LDNWM
-286 RGAAVSLP
+286 RSGASVSIP
-294 PPGDAASAGL
+294 PFADPAAAGL
-304 LPANSAGARSAMGS
+304 LPAGAMSGRGPMGS
-318 QTNINRGATAPGP
+318 HANIGPGTSANWASSQPDTAPVAP
-331 ATSGNWVSS
+331 KKAN
-340 QHDAAAAGLPKQSKA
+340 AGLVA
-355 GLFAALAAVAVVV
+355 GLAAVGLLVA
-368 MGGAAFA
+368 GGAAFA
-375 AYHVLGKKAD
+375 AYSVLGKND
-385 AAAASAGSAASRP
+385 EPSAAASSAPVQANASSGAAVGPAAEATAEPKPESTVAAEPVPTPIASAAPSGAAVEP
-398 AAPIAAAELKPD
+398 SKPTPVAAPRPVS
-410 LAATPPAPSTAPAGD
+410 LAGKPAG
-425 APAPAGVLANDAPAP
+425 AKPAPAGA
-440 SSAAPALGASA
+440 
-451 AKPPGAGGPA
+451 
-461 AHTAAPVVRA
+461 
-471 VAGKPAPAK
+471 KPAPA
-480 PGAKPG
+480 GAKP
-486 AVASKP
+486 APA
-492 GGSTPD
+492 
-498 FGY
+498 

>member
-8 IIDAKYRIVKMIG
+8 MIDAKYRIVKMIG

-42 KVLHASYTGN
+42 KVLHAAYTGN

-76 VLDIGQLVDGD
+76 VLDLGQLPDGD
-87 HFIIMEFLEGEPL
+87 HFIIMEYLEGEPL
-100 SGRIKARGRLPPRE
+100 SARIKSRGRLTPRE
-114 ATPIIRQ
+114 ATPVIRQ

-144 FILREKAGVPDYVKI
+144 FVLREKAGVHDYVKI
-159 IDFGISKFNQLSGD
+159 IDFGISKFNQLAGD

-203 RSDIYSMGVIL
+203 RSDIYSVGVIL

-234 KIVLSDVPPP
+234 KIVLSEVPPP
-244 ETIVP
+244 ESIVP

-257 IITKSMTRDLTQR
+257 IIAKSMARDLTQR
-270 FQTTGEFIQA
+270 FQTTADFIRA
-280 LDAWLQ
+280 LDAWMQ
-286 RGAAVSLP
+286 SGASVSLP
-294 PPGDAASAGL
+294 PAGDAAAAGL
-304 LPANSAGARSAMGS
+304 LPVSGAGARTAMASQSNISAGA
-318 QTNINRGATAPGP
+318 GP
-331 ATSGNWVSS
+331 ATSGNWASS
-340 QHDAAAAGLPKQSKA
+340 QPDTAVLPKKRNT
-355 GLFAALAAVAVVV
+355 GLAAALAAVGIVV

-375 AYHVLGKKAD
+375 AYSVLG
-385 AAAASAGSAASRP
+385 GSNKTEAV
-398 AAPIAAAELKPD
+398 
-410 LAATPPAPSTAPAGD
+410 T
-425 APAPAGVLANDAPAP
+425 
-440 SSAAPALGASA
+440 SAAPSAPQVAAALDAKPPVVADETPPEAAPSPTPAVASA
-451 AKPPGAGGPA
+451 APLATSAAAPSPPLPGNARPPAIKPGAPHPSRPPA
-461 AHTAAPVVRA
+461 Q
-471 VAGKPAPAK
+471 KPAAK

-486 AVASKP
+486 
-492 GGSTPD
+492 GTPD

>member
-8 IIDAKYRIVKMIG
+8 MIDGKYRIVKMIG

-52 EEVMQR
+52 QEVMQR

-76 VLDIGQLVDGD
+76 VLDIGQLGDGD
-87 HFIIMEFLEGEPL
+87 HFIIMEFLDGEPL
-100 SGRIKARGRLPPRE
+100 SGRIKGRGRLMPRE

-159 IDFGISKFNQLSGD
+159 IDFGISKFNQLAGD

-234 KIVLSDVPPP
+234 KIVLSEVPPP

-257 IITKSMTRDLTQR
+257 IISKAMTRDLTQR
-270 FQTTGEFIQA
+270 FQSTTDFIQA
-280 LDAWLQ
+280 LDSWT
-286 RGAAVSLP
+286 RSGTAVTVP
-294 PPGDAASAGL
+294 PPA
-304 LPANSAGARSAMGS
+304 
-318 QTNINRGATAPGP
+318 
-331 ATSGNWVSS
+331 
-340 QHDAAAAGLPKQSKA
+340 DAAAAGLALAGRPAMASQTNLGAGAGTSGNWASSQPHGGEPTGLPKKNNT
-355 GLFAALAAVAVVV
+355 GLIAALAVVGVVV

-375 AYHVLGKKAD
+375 AYSVLGKPAEPT
-385 AAAASAGSAASRP
+385 AAASASSQPSAPAAAPEGTPAEPARGESAPTSPPVAPDAPSAA
-398 AAPIAAAELKPD
+398 AVA
-410 LAATPPAPSTAPAGD
+410 STAPA
-425 APAPAGVLANDAPAP
+425 
-440 SSAAPALGASA
+440 
-451 AKPPGAGGPA
+451 PA
-461 AHTAAPVVRA
+461 ASDAGKAAVAVRPLPGNKP
-471 VAGKPAPAK
+471 VAGKPAA
-480 PGAKPG
+480 GAKP
-486 AVASKP
+486 AVPAAKPPAAATKP
-492 GGSTPD
+492 GGTPD

>member
-8 IIDAKYRIVKMIG
+8 LIDGKYRIAKMIG

-76 VLDIGQLVDGD
+76 VLDIGQLPDGD
-87 HFIIMEFLEGEPL
+87 HFIIMEFLDGEPL
-100 SGRIKARGRLPPRE
+100 SGRIKSSGRLMPRE

-144 FILREKAGVPDYVKI
+144 FILKEKAGVHDYVKI
-159 IDFGISKFNQLSGD
+159 IDFGISKFNQLAGD

-234 KIVLSDVPPP
+234 KIVLSEVPPP
-244 ETIVP
+244 ESIVP

-257 IITKSMTRDLTQR
+257 IISRAMTRDLTQR
-270 FQTTGEFIQA
+270 FQSTTEFIQA
-280 LDAWLQ
+280 LDSWMQ
-286 RGAAVSLP
+286 SGAAVSVP
-294 PPGDAASAGL
+294 PAADGVAAGL
-304 LPANSAGARSAMGS
+304 AFAGSPGAGRAAMGS
-318 QTNINRGATAPGP
+318 QANLNRSGAATGPG
-331 ATSGNWVSS
+331 TSGNWASS
-340 QHDAAAAGLPKQSKA
+340 QPDAVPTLPKKSNAGLI
-355 GLFAALAAVAVVV
+355 AALGAVGVVV

-375 AYHVLGKKAD
+375 AYSVLGSKTEPAVAGSASGNPPSPP
-385 AAAASAGSAASRP
+385 AAAAEAKSALPPPVAVIADAKSAAVAP
-398 AAPIAAAELKPD
+398 PAAPAGVDTAAPIASDSAKP
-410 LAATPPAPSTAPAGD
+410 ARP
-425 APAPAGVLANDAPAP
+425 
-440 SSAAPALGASA
+440 SAAPAARPASVSKAAASKPASPAGAKPVAPA
-451 AKPPGAGGPA
+451 AKPP
-461 AHTAAPVVRA
+461 V
-471 VAGKPAPAK
+471 
-480 PGAKPG
+480 
-486 AVASKP
+486 SKP
-492 GGSTPD
+492 GGTPD